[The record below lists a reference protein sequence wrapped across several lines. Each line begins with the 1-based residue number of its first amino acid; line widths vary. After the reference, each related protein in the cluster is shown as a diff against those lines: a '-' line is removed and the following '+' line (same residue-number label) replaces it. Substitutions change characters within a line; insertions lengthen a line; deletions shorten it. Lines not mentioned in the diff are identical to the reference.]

1 MPEGSIHRAL
11 SPLLPRDCGHECRAC
26 GVSVVSLTEY
36 ADHIS
41 SSMHKQRVEVQN
53 HQTYKANQ
61 DEDYF
66 DKEMV
71 ELIEKRKEVIR

>member
-1 MPEGSIHRAL
+1 MPEGSIHRPL

-26 GVSVVSLTEY
+26 GVTVVSLTEY

-41 SSMHKQRVEVQN
+41 SSVHKQRVEAYDRQRSKSDQN
-53 HQTYKANQ
+53 
-61 DEDYF
+61 EVYF

-71 ELIEKRKEVIR
+71 ELIEKRKKIIR

>member
-1 MPEGSIHRAL
+1 MPEGSIHRPL
-11 SPLLPRDCGHECRAC
+11 SPLLPRDCGHECRPC
-26 GVSVVSLTEY
+26 GVNVVSLTEY

-41 SSMHKQRVEVQN
+41 SSMHKQRVEAYD
-53 HQTYKANQ
+53 HQISKANQ

-71 ELIEKRKEVIR
+71 ELIEKRKEFIR

>member
-1 MPEGSIHRAL
+1 MPEGSIHRPL

-26 GVSVVSLTEY
+26 GVTVKSLTEY

-41 SSMHKQRVEVQN
+41 SPMHKQRVEAFD
-53 HQTYKANQ
+53 HQISKVDQ
-61 DEDYF
+61 DEGYF

-71 ELIEKRKEVIR
+71 ELIEKRKKYIR